1 MFFGYRIGITLTSL
15 VLAASMHGQT
25 TRPPCPSGALY
36 SPRAIRAMR
45 TLLQLR
51 LLELRKE
58 RLDRVADVVERRL
71 SIDELLAQIDPPLP
85 KREPRL
91 RCRFEE

>member
-1 MFFGYRIGITLTSL
+1 MYFGYRVGITLTSL
-15 VLAASMHGQT
+15 VLMAAVHA
-25 TRPPCPSGALY
+25 PAKLPLCPAPTMYSQRAL
-36 SPRAIRAMR
+36 RAMR

-58 RLDRVADVVERRL
+58 RLEQVADAVERRL
-71 SIDELLAQIDPPLP
+71 SIDELLAQIDPPVP
-85 KREPRL
+85 KRRRAP